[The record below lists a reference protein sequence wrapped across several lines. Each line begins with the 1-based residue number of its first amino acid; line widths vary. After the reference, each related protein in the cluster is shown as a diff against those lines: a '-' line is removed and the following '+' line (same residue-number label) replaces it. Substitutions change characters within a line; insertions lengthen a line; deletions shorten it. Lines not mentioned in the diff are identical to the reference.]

1 MSDLIGDI
9 KSDRDLGTPGPWDNT
24 GTHGLPTEFGVYAP
38 AGRSVCSTGSYND
51 GLAGTYFENCCNAT
65 RIARVPAMEEALLAA
80 VDKATEQAAEI
91 DRLTKALKP
100 FSDMTGELFARNREA
115 ADVVMAL
122 DNPNDM
128 HRLTFQYFLDARAAL
143 NKEPTQ

>member
-1 MSDLIGDI
+1 MKLIEQI
-9 KSDRDLGTPGPWDNT
+9 KRDREAGTPGPWDNT

-80 VDKATEQAAEI
+80 MDAMKLVFQASEILWNDGAEKGHGEANRLLSKAMAI
-91 DRLTKALKP
+91 H
-100 FSDMTGELFARNREA
+100 RESMEA
-115 ADVVMAL
+115 G
-122 DNPNDM
+122 
-128 HRLTFQYFLDARAAL
+128 Q
-143 NKEPTQ
+143 